1 MNKFFFV
8 LFFVVISVSVHISF
22 AANQDVYDDFQKWLT
37 DFKVKLLIDKKIS
50 QKTIDKAFKNIKY
63 NPKVIH
69 KDKNQPEFI
78 ETFGPIIIGD

>member
-37 DFKVKLLIDKKIS
+37 DFKVKLLRKYRKK
-50 QKTIDKAFKNIKY
+50 QLIKHL
-63 NPKVIH
+63 KI
-69 KDKNQPEFI
+69 
-78 ETFGPIIIGD
+78 